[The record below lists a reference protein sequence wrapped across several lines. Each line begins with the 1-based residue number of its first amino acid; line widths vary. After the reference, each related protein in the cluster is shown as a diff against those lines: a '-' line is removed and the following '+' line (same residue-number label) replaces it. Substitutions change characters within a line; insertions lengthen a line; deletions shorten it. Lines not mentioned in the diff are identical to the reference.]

1 MKKYSLLCL
10 LGFSMIG
17 MSACAAEQQTKQVPT
32 ITAHAG
38 AMNTEA
44 NTIAS
49 VKACIAAAKTGNI
62 EVDVRFLADGTPVLG
77 HDEEHK
83 SQGARLED
91 CLALIAESQAGIN
104 LDLKEW
110 TNIPGVVAL
119 VRQYGLEERAFF
131 TGVGLNEIGTV
142 KDSGLTY
149 YLNCAPKALGLDAKK
164 IVRTAAECGVSGLN
178 IHYRLCT
185 QKLIDEARAAGL
197 AVSVWTV
204 DKEPAMRKMIRYG
217 VDNITTR
224 HPDVCEELLYAD

>member
-10 LGFSMIG
+10 LGFSMVG
-17 MSACAAEQQTKQVPT
+17 MSACAGPVKQVPT

-44 NTIAS
+44 NTLDS
-49 VKACIAAAKTGNI
+49 VKVCIEAAKTGNI

-77 HDEEHK
+77 HDEGQKGE
-83 SQGARLED
+83 GATLAD
-91 CLALIAESQAGIN
+91 CLTLVAQSQAGIN

-110 TNIPGVVAL
+110 SNIPGAVAL
-119 VRQYGLEERAFF
+119 VREYGLEDRAFF
-131 TGVGLNEIGTV
+131 TGVGLGEIGAV
-142 KDSGLTY
+142 KGRGLTY
-149 YLNCAPKALGLDAKK
+149 YLNCAPKAFGLDAKK
-164 IVRTAAECGVSGLN
+164 IVRTAVECGVVGLN

-185 QKLIDEARAAGL
+185 QRLMDEARAAGL

-204 DKEPAMRKMIRYG
+204 DNEPAMQKMIRYG

-224 HPDVCEELLYAD
+224 HPDVCEGLLHAD

>member
-10 LGFSMIG
+10 LGFSMMG
-17 MSACAAEQQTKQVPT
+17 MSACTAEAPAKQVPT

-44 NTIAS
+44 NTLDS

-77 HDEEHK
+77 HDEQHK
-83 SQGARLED
+83 LKGTTLAD
-91 CLALIAESQAGIN
+91 CLALLAQSQAGIN

-110 TNIPGVVAL
+110 SNIQGTVAL

-131 TGVGLNEIGTV
+131 TGVGLDEINAV
-142 KDSGLTY
+142 KGGGLTC
-149 YLNCAPKALGLDAKK
+149 YLNCAPKAFGLDAKK
-164 IVRTAAECGVSGLN
+164 IVRQAAERGAVGLN
-178 IHYRLCT
+178 INYRLCT
-185 QKLIDEARAAGL
+185 QKLVDEARTAGL

-204 DKEPAMRKMIRYG
+204 DNEPAMQKMIRYG

-224 HPDVCEELLYAD
+224 HPDVCEGLLHAD

>member
-10 LGFSMIG
+10 LGFSMMG
-17 MSACAAEQQTKQVPT
+17 MNACAAGSSAKQVPT

-38 AMNTEA
+38 AMDTKA
-44 NTIAS
+44 NTPDS

-62 EVDVRFLADGTPVLG
+62 EVDVRFLGDGTPVLG
-77 HDEEHK
+77 HDEEQK
-83 SQGARLED
+83 GACSRLED
-91 CLALIAESQAGIN
+91 CLALLAQSQAGIN

-110 TNIPGVVAL
+110 SNIPGVVAL

-131 TGVGLNEIGTV
+131 TGVGLGEIDAV
-142 KDSGLTY
+142 KGSGLTC
-149 YLNCAPKALGLDAKK
+149 YLNCAPKAFGLDAKRL
-164 IVRTAAECGVSGLN
+164 VRKAKDCGVVGLN

-185 QKLIDEARAAGL
+185 QKLMDEAHAAGL

-204 DKEPAMRKMIRYG
+204 DNEPAMQKMIRYG

-224 HPDVCEELLYAD
+224 HPDVCEGLLHAD